1 MTQSFSANRSV
12 ARQVALISAGLI
24 AVVFVIVGL
33 VIGHIT
39 ERNSR
44 EEIAATVAD
53 KVDALARSVDNT
65 DATNRAL
72 VKRADSAF
80 RSAFDATL
88 NLDEATGELRNAGVV
103 LNSDYTIVDK
113 FTRDTG
119 GVATVFARKGDD
131 FMRIT
136 TSLKKQDGERAMGT
150 LLDRAHPAYPLAL
163 NGQAFTGRAVLFG
176 KPYMTHY
183 EPVKNA
189 AGKVI
194 AILFVGSDIS
204 LFEDSLKAQVLETKL
219 FARGGVT
226 VVDPRSNPADAVFV
240 IHPSAAGKKF
250 SEVVPDSSAL
260 LTALAAAPANP
271 IAPAAD
277 MLGGNMNDAWAVVRK
292 SKATGWL
299 VVAEV
304 SDGEAMAEHA
314 STMRVV
320 WAVLIAAIVVLG
332 LGLFLVL
339 RQRVSTPLQAL
350 TRALTTV
357 AHGDLTQA
365 FKTTQRDELG
375 TLVNEVEGMRQRYLQ
390 MLQQVRLA
398 VDSVSTASQEIATG
412 NHDLSLRTEQTASN
426 LQTTAQSME
435 ELTATVKQSAES
447 AQQANR
453 LAGSASEVAA
463 RGGSMIS
470 DVVNTMNGINQSSR
484 QIADITSVI
493 DGIAFQTNILAL
505 NAAVEAARAGE
516 QGRGFAVVASE
527 VRSLAQRSAQAAKEI
542 KALID
547 TSVGQVTAG
556 SELVQRTGSTM
567 QDIVSAVQNVNSMIG
582 DITMAA
588 SEQSD
593 GIGNVNHAVNTL
605 DQMTQQNA
613 ALVEESAAAA
623 ASLQDQAAR
632 LAEVIKFFKLGPVG
646 QADQAGH
653 FPALTRD

>member
-1 MTQSFSANRSV
+1 MSQPFPANRSV
-12 ARQVALISAGLI
+12 ARQVTLISMGLV
-24 AVVFVIVGL
+24 ALVFVIVGL
-33 VIGHIT
+33 VISAIT
-39 ERNSR
+39 ERAASA
-44 EEIAATVAD
+44 EIVAAVSD

-88 NLDEATGELRNAGVV
+88 DLDEATGELRNAGAV

-119 GVATVFARKGDD
+119 GVATVFARKGED

-150 LLDRAHPAYPLAL
+150 LLDRAHPAYQLAV
-163 NGQAFTGRAVLFG
+163 NGQPYTGRAVLFG

-204 LFEDSLKAQVLETKL
+204 LFEEALKAQVLETKL
-219 FARGGVT
+219 FAHGGVT
-226 VVDPRSNPADAVFV
+226 VIDPRSNLADALFV
-240 IHPSAAGKKF
+240 IHPTSAGKKV
-250 SEVVPDSSAL
+250 SEVAPTSSDFL
-260 LTALAAAPANP
+260 KTLAAAPAG
-271 IAPAAD
+271 AVSPAVD
-277 MLGGNMNDAWAVVRK
+277 VLGGNMTDAWAVVRK
-292 SKATGWL
+292 SKANGWL

-304 SDGEAMAEHA
+304 SQGEAMADHNN
-314 STMRVV
+314 TMLVM
-320 WAVLIAAIVVLG
+320 WGVLVAAIVVLG
-332 LGLFLVL
+332 AGLFWVL
-339 RQRVSTPLQAL
+339 RQRVSTPLRAL
-350 TRALTTV
+350 TKALTTV

-365 FKTTQRDELG
+365 FETTQRDELG
-375 TLVNEVEGMRQRYLQ
+375 TLVNEVEGMRKRYLQ

-412 NHDLSLRTEQTASN
+412 NHDLSIRTEQTASN

-453 LAGSASEVAA
+453 LAGSASEVAV
-463 RGGSMIS
+463 RGGDMIGE
-470 DVVNTMNGINQSSR
+470 VVNTMNAINQSSR

-542 KALID
+542 KGLID
-547 TSVGQVTAG
+547 KSVSQVEAG
-556 SELVQRTGSTM
+556 SELVQRAGSTM
-567 QDIVSAVQNVNSMIG
+567 QDIVGAVQNVNSMIS

-588 SEQSD
+588 GEQSD
-593 GIGNVNHAVNTL
+593 GIGNVNGAVSTL

-646 QADQAGH
+646 HADQGGH

>member
-1 MTQSFSANRSV
+1 MGL
-12 ARQVALISAGLI
+12 VAL
-24 AVVFVIVGL
+24 VFVIVGL
-33 VIGHIT
+33 VISAIT
-39 ERNSR
+39 ERAAR
-44 EEIAATVAD
+44 AEIVAAVSD

-88 NLDEATGELRNAGVV
+88 VLDEATGELRNAGAV

-150 LLDRAHPAYPLAL
+150 LLDRTHPAYQLAL
-163 NGQAFTGRAVLFG
+163 NGQPFTGRAVLFG

-219 FARGGVT
+219 FAHGGVT
-226 VVDPRSNPADAVFV
+226 VIDPRSNLADALFV
-240 IHPSAAGKKF
+240 IHPTSAGKKV
-250 SEVVPDSSAL
+250 SEVAPASGDFL
-260 LTALAAAPANP
+260 KTLAATPAGT
-271 IAPAAD
+271 ITPATD
-277 MLGGNMNDAWAVVRK
+277 VLGGSMSDAWAVVRK

-299 VVAEV
+299 VLAEV
-304 SDGEAMAEHA
+304 SDGEAMADQHQ
-314 STMRVV
+314 TMFVMWCV
-320 WAVLIAAIVVLG
+320 LALAVVVLG
-332 LGLFLVL
+332 AGLFWVL
-339 RQRVSTPLQAL
+339 RQRVSTPLRAL
-350 TRALTTV
+350 TKALTTV
-357 AHGDLTQA
+357 AQGDLTQA
-365 FKTTQRDELG
+365 FETTQRDELG
-375 TLVNEVEGMRQRYLQ
+375 RLVNEVEGMRKRYLQ

-398 VDSVSTASQEIATG
+398 IDSVSTASQEIATG
-412 NHDLSLRTEQTASN
+412 NHDLSIRTEQTASN
-426 LQTTAQSME
+426 LQETAQSME

-463 RGGSMIS
+463 RGGSMIG
-470 DVVNTMNGINQSSR
+470 DVVNTMNAINQSSR

-542 KALID
+542 KSLID
-547 TSVGQVTAG
+547 KSVGQVEAG
-556 SELVQRTGSTM
+556 SELVQRAGSTM
-567 QDIVSAVQNVNSMIG
+567 QDIVGAVQNVNNMIS

-588 SEQSD
+588 GEQSD
-593 GIGNVNHAVNTL
+593 GIGNVNGAVNTL

-646 QADQAGH
+646 QAGQAGH

>member
-1 MTQSFSANRSV
+1 MSNPSSANRSV
-12 ARQVALISAGLI
+12 ARQVALISASLI

-44 EEIAATVAD
+44 AEIVTTVTD

-65 DATNRAL
+65 DATNRTL
-72 VKRADSAF
+72 VKRADTAF
-80 RSAFDATL
+80 RSAFEATL
-88 NLDEATGELRNAGVV
+88 SLDEATGELRNAGAM
-103 LNSDYTIVDK
+103 LNNDFTIVDK

-119 GVATVFARKGDD
+119 GVATVFARKGED
-131 FMRIT
+131 FMRVT

-150 LLDRAHPAYPLAL
+150 LLDRAHPAYALAL
-163 NGQAFTGRAVLFG
+163 NGQPFTGRAVLFG

-183 EPVKNA
+183 EPVKNT
-189 AGKVI
+189 AGKVVG
-194 AILFVGSDIS
+194 ILFVGSDIS
-204 LFEDSLKAQVLETKL
+204 LFEDSLKAQVLDTKL
-219 FARGGVT
+219 FASGGVT
-226 VVDPRSNPADAVFV
+226 VIDPRANPADAMYI
-240 IHPSAAGKKF
+240 IHRTAAGKKVTEAQPKA
-250 SEVVPDSSAL
+250 SEL
-260 LTALAAAPANP
+260 LSALAAAPQGTVP
-271 IAPAAD
+271 TEAAD
-277 MLGGNMNDAWAVVRK
+277 LLGGNMTDGWSVVRK

-299 VVAEV
+299 VVAQV
-304 SDGEAMAEHA
+304 SDSEAMAEHW
-314 STMRVV
+314 STMRMV
-320 WAVLIAAIVVLG
+320 WAVLALAVVVLG
-332 LGLFLVL
+332 FGLYAVL
-339 RQRVSTPLQAL
+339 RQRVTAPLRGL

-357 AHGDLTQA
+357 AQGDLTQA
-365 FKTTQRDELG
+365 FETTQNDELG
-375 TLVNEVEGMRQRYLQ
+375 RLVNEVEGMRRRYLQ

-398 VDSVSTASQEIATG
+398 IDSVSTASQEIATG
-412 NHDLSLRTEQTASN
+412 NHDLSIRTEQTASN
-426 LQTTAQSME
+426 LQTTAQNME

-463 RGGSMIS
+463 RGGSMIAE
-470 DVVNTMNGINQSSR
+470 VVSTMDGINQSSR

-542 KALID
+542 KGLID
-547 TSVGQVTAG
+547 TSVGQVEAG
-556 SELVQRTGSTM
+556 SALVQRTGATM
-567 QDIVSAVQNVNSMIG
+567 QEIVGAVQNVNNMIG

-593 GIGNVNHAVNTL
+593 GIGNVNGAVNTL

-613 ALVEESAAAA
+613 ALVEQSAAAA
-623 ASLQDQAAR
+623 ASLQDQAAK
-632 LAEVIKFFKLGPVG
+632 LAEVIQFFKLGPASSG
-646 QADQAGH
+646 QVEQLR
-653 FPALTRD
+653 ALR